1 MAPLELIAS
10 GRLVSLNKLLL
21 KQKNKKTA
29 KYCVLSVLPSGIII
43 LGGGGWPGR
52 PADTNHKMALIR
64 PTLISLGCQGLT
76 HFANIQYTD
85 AGGRMRGRGSG
96 HAILAEMSSSRSNN
110 VTKSV
115 CVSVHLSVVTL

>member
-21 KQKNKKTA
+21 KQKNKKN
-29 KYCVLSVLPSGIII
+29 CEILRIVSVTIWNHHF
-43 LGGGGWPGR
+43 GGGGWPGR

-85 AGGRMRGRGSG
+85 AGGRTRGRGSG
-96 HAILAEMSSSRSNN
+96 HVILAEMSSSRSNN